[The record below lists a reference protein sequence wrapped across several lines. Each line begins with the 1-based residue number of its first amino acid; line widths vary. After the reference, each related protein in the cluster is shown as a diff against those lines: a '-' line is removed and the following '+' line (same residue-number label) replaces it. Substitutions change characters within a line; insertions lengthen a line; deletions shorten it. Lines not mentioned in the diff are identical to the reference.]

1 MKSLIYSAK
10 DFEIPF
16 LEAANK
22 DQHVFRFVPGRLRS
36 QTAMMAIGFEAVS
49 IFSADDASEIVLE
62 KLKDFGVQYISLRSA
77 GYDNVNIRVAK
88 RLGMKV
94 ANAPDYSPNSVAEH
108 AIALLLAL
116 NRKITLSR
124 KQTQQYDFRLTNLVG
139 FDLVGKTVGIVGTGR
154 IGSVIVKILH
164 GFGCD
169 ILASDPIEDAYLKTK
184 YGVSYVDIDSLCSQ
198 SDVVLLSVP
207 LNKDTYQLIDSS
219 KLELM
224 HENALLINVAR
235 GAVVNTSDVIDYVDR
250 KRIGGYATDVYD
262 KEGGVFSFDRSK
274 DIPKDE
280 LLEKMIYHKR
290 ILLTP
295 HQAFLTEE
303 ALENIAKT
311 TVNNLNSWQE
321 GINPKT
327 ELTISKNIIINT

>member
-1 MKSLIYSAK
+1 
-10 DFEIPF
+10 
-16 LEAANK
+16 
-22 DQHVFRFVPGRLRS
+22 
-36 QTAMMAIGFEAVS
+36 MMAIGFEAVS